1 MTERLFE
8 EKQHASLYQK
18 YRFDPPDELKDLII
32 QYLDKKKGKPHQLA
46 VDLGCGTGQNSRSL
60 TKYFEQV
67 VGIDVSE
74 SQVAEARAVSGFPN
88 LSYRVGTAEE
98 LPFPDGS
105 VDLLTAASAA
115 HWFDAER
122 FIKEAIRVLKP
133 RGCLALFGYG
143 DSMDIHFESC
153 GDRLNNIY
161 EDVKQILLP
170 YTSSKVNVANSKLKD
185 LFEAIPFPDKER
197 IEIIPVKLQLS
208 IKAVIGYFETFS
220 MYQAYLRADPSAA
233 TALLERTTSRES
245 PAEELPFEDGS
256 VDLVTAMSAFHWF
269 DHSRFLQEAH
279 RVLKPHGCLAV
290 LNYTMDMELSY
301 RDCSENLNHICNEFY
316 AALRPFR
323 NPYLGSSSFE
333 LYKKTYD
340 SLQYPVKEWQDI
352 FWVKKTVAL
361 SGYVGMVES
370 FSAFQALLK
379 KDPEEARRLSQDI
392 EQRLLRAM
400 GATSSETEVI
410 MGVKYFYFLACKPEN
425 D

>member
-1 MTERLFE
+1 MAVRLFE
-8 EKQHASLYQK
+8 DKEHANSYWK
-18 YRFDPPDELKDLII
+18 YRISPSEELI
-32 QYLDKKKGKPHQLA
+32 GKVLQFHRSNKNSANDLA
-46 VDLGCGTGQNSRSL
+46 VDVGCGSGQGTL
-60 TKYFEQV
+60 LLAPHFTHV
-67 VGIDVSE
+67 VGTDISPAQLGMGRKNVNI
-74 SQVAEARAVSGFPN
+74 PN
-88 LSYRVGTAEE
+88 ISY
-98 LPFPDGS
+98 
-105 VDLLTAASAA
+105 
-115 HWFDAER
+115 
-122 FIKEAIRVLKP
+122 
-133 RGCLALFGYG
+133 
-143 DSMDIHFESC
+143 
-153 GDRLNNIY
+153 
-161 EDVKQILLP
+161 
-170 YTSSKVNVANSKLKD
+170 
-185 LFEAIPFPDKER
+185 
-197 IEIIPVKLQLS
+197 
-208 IKAVIGYFETFS
+208 
-220 MYQAYLRADPSAA
+220 
-233 TALLERTTSRES
+233 RES